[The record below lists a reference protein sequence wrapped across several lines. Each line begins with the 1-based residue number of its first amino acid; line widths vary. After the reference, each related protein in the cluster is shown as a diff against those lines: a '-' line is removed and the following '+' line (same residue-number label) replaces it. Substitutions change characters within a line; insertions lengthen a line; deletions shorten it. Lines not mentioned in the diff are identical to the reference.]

1 MKLAPLFSSLLL
13 TLSLASCADDPGIDT
28 DTYPGEINQQSS
40 VDLSGATA
48 CGIDTPCSDG
58 LDCLWIDAAGLDT
71 AICISAEDAC
81 NVINCG
87 DGECLILESYPGQV
101 ACSSGNGGGDGDG
114 GDGPVC
120 NTPDGSCDDDGGD
133 TDTEPDCTENCT
145 EPGNPGGGGGSVPG
159 NT

>member
-1 MKLAPLFSSLLL
+1 MKLTPIFTSLLL
-13 TLSLASCADDPGIDT
+13 SLSLAACADDPGIDT
-28 DTYPGEINQQSS
+28 DTYPGEINQQSE

-81 NVINCG
+81 DAISCG

-101 ACSSGNGGGDGDG
+101 ACSGGGDSGDG
-114 GDGPVC
+114 DTPVC
-120 NTPDGSCDDDGGD
+120 NTPDGSCDDGGG
-133 TDTEPDCTENCT
+133 TSEPDCTENCT
-145 EPGNPGGGGGSVPG
+145 EPGNPGDSGA
-159 NT
+159 